1 MRSDAPDATSRR
13 RCVTETL
20 TLAHSIAGHWRRGPA
35 AFEQRNPAAPDD
47 LTVSGPEADA
57 SAAAEASA
65 AARIAVGALEAAGIE
80 ARADALA
87 RIGRA
92 LAAEAASIGLL
103 IARET
108 GKPLG
113 DSKAEV
119 VRAARIFDFFAGEAL
134 RNVGERYESTRPG
147 ALVEVDYASV
157 GVVAAITPWNFPI
170 AIPAWKIAPA
180 IAFGN
185 AVLWKPSEI
194 SSATA
199 SALMTVIAD
208 SGLPAGS
215 VNMLV
220 GGGAAGRAVV
230 EADGVDAVTFT
241 GSAATGEQVRTAATR
256 RGRRVQ
262 LEMGGVNG
270 LVVLA
275 DADLDN
281 AVDCA
286 INGAFF
292 AAGQRCTATSRIIVE
307 SPIADRLIAA
317 ITSRAAALRIG
328 DPRDPATQV
337 GPLAAPRQKT
347 LISRQVAQLES
358 DGLRPLFG
366 GSAQQ
371 MEHCFYAPTLFDHVP
386 AGSMLAQ
393 QEIFGPVAGVFRAN
407 DFDAAIDLLNGNSFG
422 LSAGICTRSLLHAE
436 QFKRRARAGML
447 MVNLPTAGVDYH
459 APFGGTA
466 ASSYGPREQGR
477 AARTFYT
484 TSRTIYQRA
493 L

>member
-1 MRSDAPDATSRR
+1 MTQ
-13 RCVTETL
+13 TL
-20 TLAHSIAGHWRRGPA
+20 TLAHSIAGHAHRRPV
-35 AFEQRNPAAPDD
+35 AFEQRNPAVPDD
-47 LTVSGPEADA
+47 LVVLGPEADA
-57 SAAAEASA
+57 SLVAEASA
-65 AARIAVGALEAAGIE
+65 AARIAVGALDAAGIE

-87 RIGRA
+87 RIGRT
-92 LAAEAASIGLL
+92 LIAEADRIGLL

-108 GKPLG
+108 GKTFG
-113 DSKAEV
+113 DSQGEV
-119 VRAARIFDFFAGEAL
+119 VRAGRIFDFFAGETL
-134 RNVGERYESTRPG
+134 RNVGERYASTRPG
-147 ALVEVDYASV
+147 AVVEVDYAAV

-199 SALMTVIAD
+199 DALMAVIAG

-215 VNMLV
+215 VNMLL
-220 GGGAAGRAVV
+220 GSGASGRAVV
-230 EADGVDAVTFT
+230 EAEAVEAITFT
-241 GSAATGEQVRTAATR
+241 GSAATGGHVRMAAAS

-286 INGAFF
+286 VNGAFF

-307 SPIADRLIAA
+307 SGIADELVAA
-317 ITSRAAALRIG
+317 IRKRVASLKIG
-328 DPRDPATQV
+328 DPRDPSTQV

-358 DGLRPLFG
+358 EGLQPLFG
-366 GSAQQ
+366 GSAEQ
-371 MEHCFYAPTLFDHVP
+371 MAHCFYAPTLFDHLP
-386 AGSMLAQ
+386 AGSRFAQ
-393 QEIFGPVAGVFRAN
+393 EEIFGPVAGVFRT
-407 DFDAAIDLLNGNSFG
+407 DDLAAALDLLNSSPFA

-459 APFGGTA
+459 APFGGSG

>member
-1 MRSDAPDATSRR
+1 
-13 RCVTETL
+13 VTQTL
-20 TLAHSIAGHWRRGPA
+20 ALAHSVAGQARRGPV
-35 AFEQRNPAAPDD
+35 AFEQRNPAVPDD
-47 LTVSGPEADA
+47 LAVLGPEADA
-57 SAAAEASA
+57 SLVAEASA
-65 AARIAVGALEAAGIE
+65 AAHGALAALETAGIE

-87 RIGRA
+87 RIGRT
-92 LAAEAASIGLL
+92 LTAEADRIGLL

-108 GKPLG
+108 GKTLG
-113 DSKAEV
+113 DSKGEV
-119 VRAARIFDFFAGEAL
+119 LRAARIFDFFAGETL
-134 RNVGERYESTRPG
+134 RNVGERYTSTRPG
-147 ALVEVDYASV
+147 ALVEVDYAPA

-170 AIPAWKIAPA
+170 AIPAWKVAPA
-180 IAFGN
+180 LAFGN

-199 SALMTVIAD
+199 DALMTIVAG
-208 SGLPAGS
+208 SGLPPGA
-215 VNMLV
+215 VNMLL
-220 GGGAAGRAVV
+220 GAGASGRAVV
-230 EADGVDAVTFT
+230 EAEGVDAVTFT
-241 GSAATGEQVRTAATR
+241 GSVATGAQVRMAAAS

-286 INGAFF
+286 VNGAFF

-307 SPIADRLIAA
+307 ARIADELIAA
-317 ITSRAAALRIG
+317 IRKRVASLKIG
-328 DPRDPATQV
+328 DPREPSTQI
-337 GPLAAPRQKT
+337 GPLAAPRQKA
-347 LISRQVAQLES
+347 LISRQVSQLES
-358 DGLRPLFG
+358 GGLRPLFG

-371 MEHCFYAPTLFDHVP
+371 MEHCFYAPTLFDHLP
-386 AGSMLAQ
+386 ADSVFAHE
-393 QEIFGPVAGVFRAN
+393 EIFGPVAGVFRAD
-407 DFDAAIDLLNGNSFG
+407 DFDAAIVLLNSSPFA

-459 APFGGTA
+459 APFGGSG

-484 TSRTIYQRA
+484 ASRTIYQRA

>member
-1 MRSDAPDATSRR
+1 VA
-13 RCVTETL
+13 ETL
-20 TLAHSIAGHWRRGPA
+20 TLAHSVAGHSRRGA
-35 AFEQRNPAAPDD
+35 VAFEQRNPALPDD
-47 LTVSGPEADA
+47 LVVVGPEADA
-57 SAAAEASA
+57 GLVAEAGA
-65 AARIAVGALEAAGIE
+65 AARGAVDALEAAGIE

-87 RIGRA
+87 RVGRTLTA
-92 LAAEAASIGLL
+92 DADRIALL

-108 GKPLG
+108 GKTLG
-113 DSKAEV
+113 DSKGEV
-119 VRAARIFDFFAGEAL
+119 LRAARIFDFFAGETL
-134 RNVGERYESTRPG
+134 RNVGERYASTRPG
-147 ALVEVDYASV
+147 ALVELDYAPV

-199 SALMTVIAD
+199 DALMTAIVG

-215 VNMLV
+215 VNMLL
-220 GGGAAGRAVV
+220 GAGVAGRAVV
-230 EADGVDAVTFT
+230 EAEAVDAITFT
-241 GSAATGEQVRTAATR
+241 GSVATGGQVRMAAAS

-262 LEMGGVNG
+262 LEMGGING
-270 LVVLA
+270 LIVLG

-286 INGAFF
+286 INGAYF

-307 SPIADRLIAA
+307 AKIADELIAA
-317 ITSRAAALRIG
+317 IRKRVASLKIG
-328 DPRDPATQV
+328 DPRDPSTQI

-347 LISRQVAQLES
+347 LISRQVSQLES
-358 DGLRPLFG
+358 GGLKPLFG

-371 MEHCFYAPTLFDHVP
+371 MEHCFYAPTLFDQLPVD
-386 AGSMLAQ
+386 SVFSKE
-393 QEIFGPVAGVFRAN
+393 EIFGPVAGVFRVDN
-407 DFDAAIDLLNGNSFG
+407 FDAAMASLNSSPFA

-459 APFGGTA
+459 APFGGSG

>member
-1 MRSDAPDATSRR
+1 
-13 RCVTETL
+13 VTETL
-20 TLAHSIAGHWRRGPA
+20 RLAHSVGGHARRGPV

-47 LTVSGPEADA
+47 LAVLGPEADA
-57 SAAAEASA
+57 GLVAEASA
-65 AARIAVGALEAAGIE
+65 AASSAVAALETAGIE

-87 RIGRA
+87 RIGRT
-92 LAAEAASIGLL
+92 LVAEAERIGLL

-108 GKPLG
+108 GKTLG
-113 DSKAEV
+113 DSRGEV
-119 VRAARIFDFFAGEAL
+119 MRAARIFDFFAGETL
-134 RNVGERYESTRPG
+134 RNVGERYASTRPG
-147 ALVEVDYASV
+147 ALVELDYAPL
-157 GVVAAITPWNFPI
+157 GVIAAITPWNFPI

-185 AVLWKPSEI
+185 SVLWKPSEI

-199 SALMTVIAD
+199 DALMSAIAG
-208 SGLPAGS
+208 SGLPTGS
-215 VNMLV
+215 VNMLLGA
-220 GGGAAGRAVV
+220 GGAGRAVV
-230 EADGVDAVTFT
+230 ETDGVEAITFT
-241 GSAATGEQVRTAATR
+241 GSVATGGHVRMAAAS

-270 LVVLA
+270 LIVLA

-286 INGAFF
+286 VNGAFF

-307 SPIADRLIAA
+307 SQIADEFVAA
-317 ITSRAAALRIG
+317 IRQRTAALKIG
-328 DPRDPATQV
+328 DPREPATQV
-337 GPLAAPRQKT
+337 GPLAAPRQKA

-358 DGLRPLFG
+358 EGLRPLFG

-371 MEHCFYAPTLFDHVP
+371 MQNCFYAPTLFDRLP
-386 AGSMLAQ
+386 ADSKFAQ
-393 QEIFGPVAGVFRAN
+393 EEIFGPVAGIFRVD
-407 DFDAAIDLLNGNSFG
+407 DFDAAIALLNSSPFA
-422 LSAGICTRSLLHAE
+422 LSAGICTRSLLFAE
-436 QFKRRARAGML
+436 LFKRRARAGML

-459 APFGGTA
+459 APFGGSG

-477 AARTFYT
+477 AARTFFT
-484 TSRTIYQRA
+484 QSRTIYQRA

>member
-1 MRSDAPDATSRR
+1 MIW
-13 RCVTETL
+13 RCSVLKL
-20 TLAHSIAGHWRRGPA
+20 TRAL
-35 AFEQRNPAAPDD
+35 
-47 LTVSGPEADA
+47 
-57 SAAAEASA
+57 AAEASA
-65 AARIAVGALEAAGIE
+65 AARGAIAALETAGIE

-92 LAAEAASIGLL
+92 LTAEADRIGLL

-108 GKPLG
+108 GKTLG
-113 DSKAEV
+113 DSKGEV
-119 VRAARIFDFFAGEAL
+119 LRAARIFDFFAGETL
-134 RNVGERYESTRPG
+134 RNVGERYASTRPG
-147 ALVEVDYASV
+147 ALVEVDYAPV

-180 IAFGN
+180 LAFGN

-199 SALMTVIAD
+199 DALMTIIAG
-208 SGLPAGS
+208 SGLPPGS
-215 VNMLV
+215 VNMLL
-220 GGGAAGRAVV
+220 GAGAAGRAVV

-241 GSAATGEQVRTAATR
+241 GSVATGGQVRMAAAS

-270 LVVLA
+270 LIVLA

-286 INGAFF
+286 VNGAFF

-307 SPIADRLIAA
+307 ARIADELIAA
-317 ITSRAAALRIG
+317 IRKRVASLKIG
-328 DPRDPATQV
+328 DPRDPSTQI
-337 GPLAAPRQKT
+337 GPLAAPRQKA
-347 LISRQVAQLES
+347 LISRQVSQLES
-358 DGLRPLFG
+358 GGLRPLFG

-371 MEHCFYAPTLFDHVP
+371 MEHCFYAPTLFDRLP
-386 AGSMLAQ
+386 ADSVFAQ
-393 QEIFGPVAGVFRAN
+393 EEIFGPVAGVFRAD
-407 DFDAAIDLLNGNSFG
+407 DFDAAIALLNSSPFA

-459 APFGGTA
+459 APFGGSG

>member
-1 MRSDAPDATSRR
+1 MTQ
-13 RCVTETL
+13 TL
-20 TLAHSIAGHWRRGPA
+20 TLAHSIAGHARRGSV

-47 LTVSGPEADA
+47 LAVLGPQADA
-57 SAAAEASA
+57 NLVAEASA
-65 AARIAVGALEAAGIE
+65 AALIAVGALEAAGIE

-92 LAAEAASIGLL
+92 LTADAERIGLL
-103 IARET
+103 MARET
-108 GKPLG
+108 GKTIG
-113 DSKAEV
+113 DSKGEV
-119 VRAARIFDFFAGEAL
+119 IRAARIFDFFAGETL
-134 RNVGERYESTRPG
+134 RNVGERYASTRPG
-147 ALVEVDYASV
+147 AQVEVDYAAV
-157 GVVAAITPWNFPI
+157 GVIAAITPWNFPI

-199 SALMTVIAD
+199 DALMTVIAG

-215 VNMLV
+215 VNMLL
-220 GGGAAGRAVV
+220 GAGAAGRAVV
-230 EADGVDAVTFT
+230 EADGVEGISFT
-241 GSAATGEQVRTAATR
+241 GSAATGGQVRTAANS

-270 LVVLA
+270 LIVLA

-286 INGAFF
+286 VNGAFF

-307 SPIADRLIAA
+307 SRIADDLVAA
-317 ITSRAAALRIG
+317 IRKRVDSLKIG
-328 DPRDPATQV
+328 DPCDPSTQV

-358 DGLRPLFG
+358 EGLQPLFG

-371 MEHCFYAPTLFDHVP
+371 MAHCFYPPTLFDRLP
-386 AGSMLAQ
+386 ADSRFAQ
-393 QEIFGPVAGVFRAN
+393 EEIFGPVAGVFRA
-407 DFDAAIDLLNGNSFG
+407 DDLDAALALLNSSPFA

-459 APFGGTA
+459 APFGGSG

>member
-1 MRSDAPDATSRR
+1 
-13 RCVTETL
+13 VTQTL
-20 TLAHSIAGHWRRGPA
+20 TLAHSIAGHERRGPV
-35 AFEQRNPAAPDD
+35 AFEQRNPAIPDD
-47 LTVSGPEADA
+47 LTVLGPEADA

-65 AARIAVGALEAAGIE
+65 AARSAVGALEAAGIE
-80 ARADALA
+80 ARADALS

-92 LAAEAASIGLL
+92 LMADVERIGLL

-108 GKPLG
+108 GKTLG
-113 DSKAEV
+113 DSKGEV
-119 VRAARIFDFFAGEAL
+119 ARAARIFDFFAGETL
-134 RNVGERYESTRPG
+134 RNVGERFASTRPG
-147 ALVEVDYASV
+147 ASVEVDHSAV

-180 IAFGN
+180 LAFGN

-199 SALMTVIAD
+199 DALMTLIAG

-215 VNMLV
+215 VNMLL
-220 GGGAAGRAVV
+220 GAGAAGRAVV
-230 EADGVDAVTFT
+230 EAEGVDAISFT
-241 GSAATGEQVRTAATR
+241 GSAATGSHVRMSAAS

-286 INGAFF
+286 VNGAYF

-307 SPIADRLIAA
+307 SRIADELIAA
-317 ITSRAAALRIG
+317 IRKRVAELRIG
-328 DPRDPATQV
+328 DPRDAATQV

-347 LISRQVAQLES
+347 LVSRQVAQLES
-358 DGLRPLFG
+358 AGLQPLFG
-366 GSAQQ
+366 GSTQR
-371 MEHCFYAPTLFDHVP
+371 MEHCFYAPTLFDRVP
-386 AGSMLAQ
+386 VDSALARE
-393 QEIFGPVAGVFRAN
+393 EIFGPVAGVFRAD
-407 DFDAAIDLLNGNSFG
+407 DFDEAIALLNSSSFA

-459 APFGGTA
+459 APFGGSG

>member
-1 MRSDAPDATSRR
+1 
-13 RCVTETL
+13 V
-20 TLAHSIAGHWRRGPA
+20 
-35 AFEQRNPAAPDD
+35 AFEQRNPAVPDD
-47 LTVSGPEADA
+47 LAVVGPEADA
-57 SAAAEASA
+57 GLVAEACE
-65 AARIAVGALEAAGIE
+65 AARGAVSALEVAGIE

-92 LAAEAASIGLL
+92 LMADAERIALL

-108 GKPLG
+108 GKTLG
-113 DSKAEV
+113 DSKGEV
-119 VRAARIFDFFAGEAL
+119 MRAARIFDFFAGETL
-134 RNVGERYESTRPG
+134 RNVGERYASTRPG
-147 ALVEVDYASV
+147 ATVEVDYAPV
-157 GVVAAITPWNFPI
+157 GVIAAITPWNFPI
-170 AIPAWKIAPA
+170 AIPAWKMAPA

-199 SALMTVIAD
+199 DALMAAIAG
-208 SGLPAGS
+208 SGLPPGS
-215 VNMLV
+215 VNMLL
-220 GGGAAGRAVV
+220 GAGAAGRAVV
-230 EADGVDAVTFT
+230 EADGVEGITFT
-241 GSAATGEQVRTAATR
+241 GSAATGGQVRMAAAS

-270 LVVLA
+270 LIVLA

-281 AVDCA
+281 AVDTA

-307 SPIADRLIAA
+307 ARFADELIAA
-317 ITSRAAALRIG
+317 IRKRTASLKIG

-358 DGLRPLFG
+358 AGLEPLFG
-366 GSAQQ
+366 GRAQQ
-371 MEHCFYAPTLFDHVP
+371 MSNCFYPPTLFDRLP
-386 AGSMLAQ
+386 ADSKFAQ
-393 QEIFGPVAGVFRAN
+393 EEIFGPVAGVFRAD
-407 DFDAAIDLLNGNSFG
+407 DFDAAIALLNSSPFA

-459 APFGGTA
+459 APFGGSG

-484 TSRTIYQRA
+484 QSKTIYQRA

>member
-1 MRSDAPDATSRR
+1 
-13 RCVTETL
+13 VTETL
-20 TLAHSIAGHWRRGPA
+20 TLTHSIAGQARRGPA
-35 AFEQRNPAAPDD
+35 AFEQRNPAVPDD
-47 LTVSGPEADA
+47 LAVLGPEADPSVA
-57 SAAAEASA
+57 SEAVA
-65 AARIAVGALEAAGIE
+65 AARSAVAALEAAGVE

-92 LAAEAASIGLL
+92 LMVDAERIGLL

-108 GKPLG
+108 GKTLG
-113 DSKAEV
+113 DSKGEV
-119 VRAARIFDFFAGEAL
+119 IRAARIFDFFAGETL
-134 RNVGERYESTRPG
+134 RNVGERYASTRPG
-147 ALVEVDYASV
+147 AVVEVDYALV

-199 SALMTVIAD
+199 DALMTAMAG

-215 VNMLV
+215 INMLL
-220 GGGAAGRAVV
+220 GAGAAGRAVV
-230 EADGVDAVTFT
+230 EADGVEAITFT
-241 GSAATGEQVRTAATR
+241 GSVATGAQVRMAAAS

-270 LVVLA
+270 LIVLA

-286 INGAFF
+286 VNGAFF

-307 SPIADRLIAA
+307 AKIADELVAA
-317 ITSRAAALRIG
+317 IRKRTASLKIG
-328 DPRDPATQV
+328 DPRDPSTQV

-347 LISRQVAQLES
+347 LIARQVAQLEAG
-358 DGLRPLFG
+358 GLQPLFG

-371 MEHCFYAPTLFDHVP
+371 MPNCFYAPTLFDRLP
-386 AGSMLAQ
+386 ADSKFAQ
-393 QEIFGPVAGVFRAN
+393 EEIFGPVAGIFRAD
-407 DFDAAIDLLNGNSFG
+407 DFDAALALLNSSPFA

-459 APFGGTA
+459 APFGGAA

-477 AARTFYT
+477 AARIFYT
-484 TSRTIYQRA
+484 TSRTIYQRP